1 MPQHH
6 AHHKGHATP
15 AAAPYAQAFIDAH
28 LATAQR
34 IQRQYGVPAGILLAQ
49 AALESS
55 WGRQV
60 VGNAY
65 FGIKG
70 HSSNGGSTTFTTH
83 EVVNGQR
90 VQINAAFR
98 AYADFDD
105 AADDYARFI
114 TSKPDLRVCYTQGTA
129 SKCAVLIAHK
139 GYATDPRYLAKL
151 NSIIKT
157 YKLDQYDTKAS
168 Q

>member
-6 AHHKGHATP
+6 HHKGHATP
-15 AAAPYAQAFIDAH
+15 TTASYTQAFLDAH
-28 LATAQR
+28 MATALRLQ
-34 IQRQYGVPAGILLAQ
+34 QQYGVPAGILLAQ

-70 HSSNGGSTTFTTH
+70 RAPDGSSATFTTH
-83 EVVNGQR
+83 EVVSGQR
-90 VQINAAFR
+90 IQTNAAFR
-98 AYADFDD
+98 AYASFDD
-105 AADDYARFI
+105 AAEDYARYI
-114 TSKPDLRVCYTQGTA
+114 TSKPDLRTCYTQGTA
-129 SKCAVLIAHK
+129 SKCAVLIAHR

-151 NSIIKT
+151 NVIIKAHGLD
-157 YKLDQYDTKAS
+157 KLSAKAT